1 MERICTVAEL
11 GVTLSAYDG
20 ASDAWAKSQP
30 GFDLQPYLDAMDNAV
45 LYPHSKNT
53 NVWYTMMKEK
63 LVSVWDGSA
72 RMDDTAKDIAK
83 EMNADLAEE

>member
-1 MERICTVAEL
+1 
-11 GVTLSAYDG
+11 
-20 ASDAWAKSQP
+20 
-30 GFDLQPYLDAMDNAV
+30 
-45 LYPHSKNT
+45 
-53 NVWYTMMKEK
+53 MMKEK